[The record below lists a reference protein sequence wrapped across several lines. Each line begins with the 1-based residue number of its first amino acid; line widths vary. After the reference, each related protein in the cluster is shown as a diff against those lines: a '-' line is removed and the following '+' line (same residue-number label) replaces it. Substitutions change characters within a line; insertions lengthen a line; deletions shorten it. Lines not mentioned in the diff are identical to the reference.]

1 MAEVHGRGRPR
12 GAAPSRPLGEPAR
25 HDGCHDDGGDDGDRA
40 RLRTGPARA
49 ATS

>member
-25 HDGCHDDGGDDGDRA
+25 HDGGHHGGHHNA
-40 RLRTGPARA
+40 RLRTRPARA
-49 ATS
+49 AVS